1 MTAAANASCDVIVAL
16 DVPAK
21 ERAMHLLDELDNRPP
36 FAKVGLQL
44 FTRYGPGLIEA
55 VAYRGC
61 KVFLDLKLH
70 DIPNTVGHAVESLAH
85 WPVEMLTV
93 HALGGSAMIE
103 AAREARDRTNPGMK
117 IIAVTVLTSLDHE
130 RMGEVG
136 MKGEPEKEARR
147 LAKVALNAG
156 ADGVVC
162 SPLEVPAMRD
172 RFGDGPLLV
181 VPGIRP
187 AGFDAGDQKRIL
199 TPGEAARAGASHLVV
214 GRPIIEAAD
223 PSAVYDRILDEIR
236 APAE

>member
-1 MTAAANASCDVIVAL
+1 
-16 DVPAK
+16 
-21 ERAMHLLDELDNRPP
+21 
-36 FAKVGLQL
+36 
-44 FTRYGPGLIEA
+44 
-55 VAYRGC
+55 
-61 KVFLDLKLH
+61 
-70 DIPNTVGHAVESLAH
+70 
-85 WPVEMLTV
+85 
-93 HALGGSAMIE
+93 
-103 AAREARDRTNPGMK
+103 MK

-147 LAKVALNAG
+147 LAKVALKAG